1 MLETKDLERFVDRF
15 GDHAYNFAFNLCGN
29 EPEARELVQDAFV
42 KLFDKADQYEPGQS
56 LDSWYM
62 TIMKNIFLDERRRWR
77 WTRTISLDMPI
88 GEDGLTVADA
98 LPDRR
103 EPALI
108 ERLERQECVDGVRRA
123 MAALAPELRAVVS
136 LIDIEGMGYDEA
148 AQVLEWPP
156 GTVRSRLFRARAVLR
171 DRLLASEG
179 VA

>member
-1 MLETKDLERFVDRF
+1 
-15 GDHAYNFAFNLCGN
+15 
-29 EPEARELVQDAFV
+29 
-42 KLFDKADQYEPGQS
+42 
-56 LDSWYM
+56 
-62 TIMKNIFLDERRRWR
+62 
-77 WTRTISLDMPI
+77 
-88 GEDGLTVADA
+88 VADA

-123 MAALAPELRAVVS
+123 VAGLAPELRAVVS